1 MPKPAPD
8 TRPRAS
14 KPPNGNGKKGG
25 RAASAP
31 DLASKD
37 VAPDRGWLLVALVF
51 FGGLSSL
58 AVEMTA
64 ARLLAPFFGDSQFV
78 WATLIGLTLIYLTAG
93 YYLGGKLAD
102 RAPQPLA
109 LYRLTAAAAATI
121 GLIPLLADAILSWSE
136 QTFARSDSDISAGP
150 LVAILLLF
158 ALPIILLGCVSPFAI
173 RLRVQAVGSA
183 GRTAGRLYAL
193 STMGSLLGTFLPVF
207 WLMPSYG
214 VHATLLIVAGCLM
227 AISAAGLILERFRVA
242 VVS

>member
-78 WATLIGLTLIYLTAG
+78 WATLIGLTLIYLTARSEERRV
-93 YYLGGKLAD
+93 GK
-102 RAPQPLA
+102 
-109 LYRLTAAAAATI
+109 
-121 GLIPLLADAILSWSE
+121 E
-136 QTFARSDSDISAGP
+136 
-150 LVAILLLF
+150 
-158 ALPIILLGCVSPFAI
+158 C
-173 RLRVQAVGSA
+173 
-183 GRTAGRLYAL
+183 
-193 STMGSLLGTFLPVF
+193 
-207 WLMPSYG
+207 
-214 VHATLLIVAGCLM
+214 
-227 AISAAGLILERFRVA
+227 
-242 VVS
+242 

>member
-14 KPPNGNGKKGG
+14 KLPNGNGKKKAPTG
-25 RAASAP
+25 SAP
-31 DLASKD
+31 NLASKGT
-37 VAPDRGWLLVALVF
+37 APDRGWLLVALVF

-78 WATLIGLTLIYLTAG
+78 WATLIGLTLIYLTVG

-102 RAPQPLA
+102 RAPLA

-121 GLIPLLADAILSWSE
+121 GLIPLLADAILRWSE
-136 QTFARSDSDISAGP
+136 QVFARSDSDISAGP

-158 ALPIILLGCVSPFAI
+158 SLPVILLGCVSPFAI
-173 RLRVQAVGSA
+173 RLRVQAIGSV

-193 STMGSLLGTFLPVF
+193 STVGSLLGTFLPVF

-242 VVS
+242 VAS

>member
-58 AVEMTA
+58 AVE
-64 ARLLAPFFGDSQFV
+64 
-78 WATLIGLTLIYLTAG
+78 
-93 YYLGGKLAD
+93 
-102 RAPQPLA
+102 
-109 LYRLTAAAAATI
+109 
-121 GLIPLLADAILSWSE
+121 
-136 QTFARSDSDISAGP
+136 ISAGP